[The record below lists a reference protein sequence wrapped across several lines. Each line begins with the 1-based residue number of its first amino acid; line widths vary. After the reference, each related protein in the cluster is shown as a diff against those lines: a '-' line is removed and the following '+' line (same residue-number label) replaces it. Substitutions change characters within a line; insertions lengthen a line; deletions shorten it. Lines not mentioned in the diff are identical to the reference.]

1 MLVAVQVKLVACKLP
16 AFKLNLCV
24 RSFYQILRCFPVRFF
39 RVKVANVGLVD
50 EGNLI
55 RTQCRNRAY
64 TSRFDVGIVLL
75 VFLYPVGGY

>member
-24 RSFYQILRCFPVRFF
+24 RSFYRILRCFPVRFF
-39 RVKVANVGLVD
+39 RVKVKHRIVD